1 MRSNDT
7 TFLLSVAIPIVSSE
21 LTTLP
26 LHFVIDPGIHYN
38 WEKTNGEFA
47 MSEDCKINLLKRY
60 MDLEKLD
67 ISSAFLDGN
76 NDDRNST
83 GSYESDDGLIEKGK
97 KKDKRVSQQLQSVT
111 KQFGSFGKSVGK
123 KLKNLGKGNKD
134 EKKKSSLIQTRVPLT
149 ISALGEFDHQ
159 SIWCCRIANNK
170 TETHQKM
177 IDNYLY
183 DAGVRYKVDVASPR
197 LLRRRDNV
205 GVDTKNGKK
214 RQQRVPCVTNGC
226 SLYGTADTSYLC
238 SNCYADQKKHIF
250 DQEKEYETKHKCN
263 ADREKDATKIGKSS
277 KFYDMNNT
285 PKMEKDRHIQPKLV
299 VDLNSQTKGQ
309 KMAPKPPRSR
319 SPSPDYDNVDYD
331 SAPKY
336 SNGPIKVTV
345 PPKSP
350 IPAGKIFTNT
360 GSIGSKCL
368 NPDCNFY
375 GSSETENY
383 CSGCY
388 KTKPKHDLRHV

>member
-1 MRSNDT
+1 MSSNKRL
-7 TFLLSVAIPIVSSE
+7 FLSSVAIPIVSSE

-38 WEKTNGEFA
+38 WEKTNGEFSL
-47 MSEDCKINLLKRY
+47 SEDNKINLLKRY

-67 ISSAFLDGN
+67 ISSAFLDSN
-76 NDDRNST
+76 SDDRNST

-97 KKDKRVSQQLQSVT
+97 KKEKRVSQQLQSVT

-134 EKKKSSLIQTRVPLT
+134 EKKKSSLIQTTRVPLT
-149 ISALGEFDHQ
+149 ISALAEVDYQ

-170 TETHQKM
+170 TEIHQKM

-183 DAGVRYKVDVASPR
+183 DAGERYKVDATSPR
-197 LLRRRDNV
+197 LRRRDNV

-226 SLYGTADTSYLC
+226 TLYGTAETSYLC
-238 SNCYADQKKHIF
+238 FNCYADQKKLIV
-250 DQEKEYETKHKCN
+250 DQEKEYETKHKGN
-263 ADREKDATKIGKSS
+263 ADKEKDGTKIGKS
-277 KFYDMNNT
+277 KFYDMNNLAKT
-285 PKMEKDRHIQPKLV
+285 EKEGHIQPKLV
-299 VDLNSQTKGQ
+299 VDMNSQTKGQ
-309 KMAPKPPRSR
+309 KMAPKLPRSR
-319 SPSPDYDNVDYD
+319 SPSPDYDNVDYG
-331 SAPKY
+331 STPKY
-336 SNGPIKVTV
+336 SNGPTKVSV

-350 IPAGKIFTNT
+350 IPTEKIFTNT

-368 NPDCNFY
+368 NTGCNFY

-388 KTKPKHDLRHV
+388 KTQTKRDLRHV